1 MRSALGTDIGSLATI
16 GPETRTGKVWP
27 RGGTPRSTEEG
38 VERVRRVPYAIC
50 VLQALRE
57 QLRCKEIWVVGAARY
72 RNPEEDL
79 PQDFATAR
87 ASYYASLN
95 LPRDSAAFLST
106 LRQRHEAALTMLHD
120 GLATNRAVRILPKG
134 KGWIAPRDS
143 GSPPRAWG
151 QRLPP
156 LAIGVRHRFTP
167 TSVGTT
173 APCATHNPRHAVHPH
188 ERGDNPDLPAAQ
200 ACTTGSPPR
209 AWGQPR
215 RAAAVWWCRRFTPT
229 SVGTTCSLRR
239 RCGAVPVHPHERG
252 DNDRITY
259 DRDSKDGSPPRAWGQ
274 RRGDSYGGVP

>member
-1 MRSALGTDIGSLATI
+1 M
-16 GPETRTGKVWP
+16 
-27 RGGTPRSTEEG
+27 
-38 VERVRRVPYAIC
+38 
-50 VLQALRE
+50 
-57 QLRCKEIWVVGAARY
+57 VGAARY

-151 QRLPP
+151 QPR
-156 LAIGVRHRFTP
+156 GYSCGSRCVRFTP

-173 APCATHNPRHAVHPH
+173 PAHAGSAAIGAVHPH
-188 ERGDNPDLPAAQ
+188 ERGDNCPPCLA
-200 ACTTGSPPR
+200 TTMRGGSPPR
-209 AWGQPR
+209 AWGQPAAPR
-215 RAAAVWWCRRFTPT
+215 LLGSSTWFTPTSVGTTRAQVARLRAGAVHPHERGDNLPVLPAPFDLSGSPPRAWGQRSLHCDGHSLPRFTPT
-229 SVGTTCSLRR
+229 SVGTTDADVIGG
-239 RCGAVPVHPHERG
+239 GA
-252 DNDRITY
+252 
-259 DRDSKDGSPPRAWGQ
+259 
-274 RRGDSYGGVP
+274 

>member
-1 MRSALGTDIGSLATI
+1 M
-16 GPETRTGKVWP
+16 
-27 RGGTPRSTEEG
+27 
-38 VERVRRVPYAIC
+38 
-50 VLQALRE
+50 
-57 QLRCKEIWVVGAARY
+57 VGAARY

-173 APCATHNPRHAVHPH
+173 PAHAGSAAIGAVHPH
-188 ERGDNPDLPAAQ
+188 ERGDNPPVPASTP
-200 ACTTGSPPR
+200 CSSGSPPR
-209 AWGQPR
+209 AWGQPHLE
-215 RAAAVWWCRRFTPT
+215 CNKENIPRFTPT
-229 SVGTTCSLRR
+229 SVGTTTSR
-239 RCGAVPVHPHERG
+239 GAMGGLKTVHPHERG
-252 DNDRITY
+252 DNCCSR
-259 DRDSKDGSPPRAWGQ
+259 
-274 RRGDSYGGVP
+274 